1 VTWDLIVVG
10 GGWAG
15 CNAAACA
22 SRHGLK
28 TLLLEQG
35 HQFGGRASSFTD
47 PADGALIDNGQH
59 LFLGAYRE
67 TRRLLEELGTAPW
80 VEFRSPLAVP
90 YVLAG
95 GRIETLQASPA
106 PGPLGLLL
114 GLLRFQPLS
123 AADKRGLL
131 GLSIL
136 GAPGLLPAF
145 VGLLPGFSAR
155 MSVGAWL
162 KRCGQSE
169 AAIRL
174 VWEPMVLA
182 ACNAKP
188 EQARL
193 REFLAVLGQGFLRGG
208 ETAALGRASAPLAQ
222 LLSPLPRYLGQQ
234 GSEARLSCAVDRAE
248 ATEAGWALRLASG
261 EALRSKRLIMALPP
275 RLGARVFGPA
285 LSAELGLDAEMA
297 RPLSPILSVLLWSP
311 QPLLPGPLQAFGPQA
326 DGQQALFHW
335 GFQDKLAQG
344 YRACLVCSAADGL
357 AAQTNEAILG
367 QLPAFLAGRGLPIHY
382 ERARVLRE
390 RSATPVFSPGSPPR
404 RKQGTARANLALAG
418 DWTET
423 GLPATIEGAVRS
435 GRLAFEAVAS
445 GW

>member
-10 GGWAG
+10 GGWSG
-15 CNAAACA
+15 CNAAARA

-67 TRRLLEELGTAPW
+67 TRQLLEDLGTAPW
-80 VEFRSPLAVP
+80 LEFQSPLAVP
-90 YVLAG
+90 FVLAG
-95 GRIETLQASPA
+95 GRIETLQASTA

-123 AADKRGLL
+123 AADKRRLL
-131 GLSIL
+131 GLGLL
-136 GAPGLLPAF
+136 GAPGILPAF
-145 VGLLPGFSAR
+145 LGLLPGFSAR
-155 MSVGAWL
+155 LSVGTWL
-162 KRCGQSE
+162 KRCGQSD

-222 LLSPLPRYLGQQ
+222 LLSPLPRYLAPQ
-234 GSEARLSCAVDRAE
+234 GSEARLSSAVDKAE
-248 ATEAGWALRLASG
+248 PSEAGWTVHLANG
-261 EALRSKRLIMALPP
+261 EALETKRLIVALPP
-275 RLGARVFGPA
+275 RLAARILGPA
-285 LSAELGLDAEMA
+285 LSAELGLDGEMA
-297 RPLSPILSVLLWSP
+297 RPLSPIVSVLLWSP

-335 GFQDKLAQG
+335 GFQDKLENG
-344 YRACLVCSAADGL
+344 YRACLVCSAADSL
-357 AAQTNEAILG
+357 AGQTNESILV

-390 RSATPVFSPGSPPR
+390 RSATPVFSPGSPER
-404 RKQGTARANLALAG
+404 RKQGTARPSLALAG

-435 GRLAFEAVAS
+435 GRLAFESLQVL
-445 GW
+445 